1 MTNPQHAWVVEVL
14 QDIRR
19 YADKFDLIALRDS
32 CRLAYDA
39 ALDEVGKPPVSK
51 SKQAR
56 QQGFIDALRELIDF
70 TEAEN
75 QPRTRL
81 FLIQALTSAAA
92 HLDHPQIANTVI
104 RFPFG
109 NPGKG

>member
-39 ALDEVGKPPVSK
+39 AVEEVGKPPERNPI
-51 SKQAR
+51 QAR
-56 QQGFIDALRELIDF
+56 QQGFNDTLGELIDY

-75 QPRTRL
+75 LPRTRL
-81 FLIQALTSAAA
+81 FLIQALTSAAGE
-92 HLDHPQIANTVI
+92 LDHPQIASTVI

-109 NPGKG
+109 TPGKG